1 MNIMRGLSTLCTLVF
16 LSLASTA
23 FATLP
28 VVLNN
33 GPAACTGG
41 FVYVKGGAIDNTSF
55 DTVYDSE
62 CNFTSST
69 TVSVADTDIIA
80 GSSYTVYL
88 HFAEIWFGDGNSAFG
103 EGDGAR
109 VFHVDIEGTRVLTN
123 FDIHANVGPR
133 VAIAFKYDVVALEN
147 GKIDVL
153 FTNVTENAKIS
164 AIEIHNLGGLSTME
178 PDNGVQDLNVNPF
191 PVEWSDLDVANEE
204 NAAMINWTTSWE
216 SNNLGFEIQM
226 NTTGLSYHTIGFVEG
241 VGTTNE
247 MSAYSFTTN
256 ELPPGSYR
264 FRLKQIDID
273 GRVSISPSMEMSV
286 KSGEGLSFLPLRP
299 NPTNYATE
307 WSLETT
313 GTERIRVSL
322 RNTLGQELGV
332 LYDGEAGT
340 PGILRQTLNVST
352 LTPGVY
358 FLQMNSNGITDV
370 QRLVVTK

>member
-1 MNIMRGLSTLCTLVF
+1 MRGLSTLFTLVF
-16 LSLASTA
+16 LSLASST
-23 FATLP
+23 FAALP
-28 VVLNN
+28 VAINN
-33 GPAACTGG
+33 GPSACSGG
-41 FVYVKGGAIDNTSF
+41 TVYVKGGPIDNTSF

-62 CNFTSST
+62 CNFTTNT
-69 TVSVADTDIIA
+69 TVSVTDADIMA
-80 GSSYTVYL
+80 GNSYTVYL
-88 HFAEIWFGDGNSAFG
+88 HFAEIWFGDGNAAFG

-133 VAIAFKYDVVALEN
+133 TAMAFKYDVVALEN
-147 GKIDVL
+147 GKIDIL

-164 AIEIHNLGGLSTME
+164 AIEVHNLGGSSLYE

-191 PVEWSDLDVANEE
+191 PVEWSDLDVANKE
-204 NAAMINWTTSWE
+204 NSALINWTTAWE

-226 NTTGLSYHTIGFVEG
+226 NTTGHSYHTIGFVEG

-247 MSAYSFTTN
+247 VSSYSFTTD
-256 ELPPGSYR
+256 ELLPGSYR

-273 GRVSISPSMEMSV
+273 GRVSISPSLEMSV
-286 KSGEGLSFLPLRP
+286 KSGEGLAFLPLRP
-299 NPTNYATE
+299 NPANYETE

-322 RNTLGQELGV
+322 RNTLGQEMDV

-340 PGILRQTLNVST
+340 AGILRQTLNVST

-358 FLQMNSNGITDV
+358 FLQLNSNGITDV
-370 QRLVVTK
+370 QRVVVTR